1 MGLFSFGAAFPKITE
16 RARQDRCTDELIGI
30 CRGVIAD
37 GSVNVQEARFLLN
50 WLERH
55 REFLGTYP
63 FDILHR
69 RIQDA
74 MFDGVLDS
82 EEEKDLL
89 DVLSRT
95 VGGESH
101 AAGSSTSLST
111 ALPFDAPPPEI
122 TFRGQVFAV
131 TGIFSYGQRSAVVD
145 AIQGRGG
152 IVKPTVSRKVRFLVV
167 GEIGSRDWTHSSFGQ
182 KIEEAIALRR
192 GGENLSIVSE
202 ELWARSLG

>member
-1 MGLFSFGAAFPKITE
+1 MGLFSFGAPSPKITE

-30 CRGVIAD
+30 CRGVLAD
-37 GSVNVQEARFLLN
+37 GNVNAQEARFLLD

-55 REFLGTYP
+55 REFLGIYP

-69 RIQDA
+69 RVQDA

-82 EEEKDLL
+82 EEERDLL
-89 DVLSRT
+89 DVLVRT

-101 AAGSSTSLST
+101 TAGSSTSLST
-111 ALPFDAPPPEI
+111 VLPFDVPPPEI
-122 TFRGQVFAV
+122 SFRGQVFAV
-131 TGIFSYGQRSAVVD
+131 TGIFAYGQRSAVVE

-152 IVKPTVSRKVRFLVV
+152 IVKPNVSKKVRFLVV
-167 GEIGSRDWTHSSFGQ
+167 GEIGSRDWEHSCFGR
-182 KIEEAIALRR
+182 KIEEAIALRT

-202 ELWARSLG
+202 ELWCRALA

>member
-1 MGLFSFGAAFPKITE
+1 MGLFSFGAPIPKMTE

-55 REFLGTYP
+55 REFLGIYP

-82 EEEKDLL
+82 DEERDLL

-111 ALPFDAPPPEI
+111 ALPFDVPPPVI
-122 TFRGQVFAV
+122 TFPGQVFAV
-131 TGIFSYGQRSAVVD
+131 TGIFTFGQRTAVVE

-152 IVKPTVSRKVRFLVV
+152 VVKPAMSKKVRFLVV
-167 GEIGSRDWTHSSFGQ
+167 GEIGSRDWNHSSFGR
-182 KIEEAIALRR
+182 KIEEAVALRA

-202 ELWARSLG
+202 ELWAKSLG